1 MGSCRMAFK
10 KLSKLHMQMGTKGD
24 TAAEEG
30 CASARQHRDK
40 KPKVKRIGNT
50 KAQGREGR

>member
-30 CASARQHRDK
+30 CASARQHGDK